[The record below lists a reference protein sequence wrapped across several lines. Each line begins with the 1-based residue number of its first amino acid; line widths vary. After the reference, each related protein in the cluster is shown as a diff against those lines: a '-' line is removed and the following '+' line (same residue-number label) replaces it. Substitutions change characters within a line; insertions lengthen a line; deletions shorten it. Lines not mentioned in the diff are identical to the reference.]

1 MAAQAG
7 HFPTT
12 PEAGPVTPDSIME
25 VAQGFMAAKHL
36 FAASSIGLFEALA
49 DGPATLAE
57 IAARAGI
64 SERAAHI
71 SADAMVALGFLTVEQ
86 GRYSN
91 GAVASTF
98 LAGRTPADLRP
109 VLRFWDLVSYPAW
122 MQLGPVLHGRWAPR
136 QLGPQLEQVF
146 SAGVEALPAGPAQ
159 ALAAVYD
166 FSTHRRLLDVGGG
179 TGSIT
184 AAIASRHPQ
193 IQATVLE
200 RAEVVPLAQRR
211 ILAAG
216 LQSRVSAVAG
226 DAVQGPYPAGHDVVL
241 IANLIHYFAP
251 DQNHRLL
258 ELARAAVSE
267 AGRLLLVDF
276 WTDPTHTSPTPSPG
290 G

>member
-25 VAQGFMAAKHL
+25 VTQGFMAAKHL

-146 SAGVEALPAGPAQ
+146 SAGVEALTAGPAQ

-276 WTDPTHTSPTPSPG
+276 WTDPTHASPTPSPG